1 MIASVVGASPCL
13 PMAPMNSPL
22 FYELDG
28 GGYSSTS
35 RSDVCDK
42 LKDSATTVA
51 SSSASSSRSSRPLRL
66 NLNGGGGGVAAGSGV
81 RGLAPIRVSN
91 AVFGNARAGLA
102 ELESPSY
109 VELADINT
117 PEISLDLQVTTLNSS
132 FFVDVINACLF
143 FFSFPKVISKSY
155 LGFLSGILI
164 FFLR

>member
-143 FFSFPKVISKSY
+143 FFFLFQKLFPKVIWDFCLEY
-155 LGFLSGILI
+155 
-164 FFLR
+164 

>member
-1 MIASVVGASPCL
+1 
-13 PMAPMNSPL
+13 MNSPL

-28 GGYSSTS
+28 GGYSTTS

-51 SSSASSSRSSRPLRL
+51 STSTSSSRSSRPLRL
-66 NLNGGGGGVAAGSGV
+66 NLNGTSGGGATAAAV

-117 PEISLDLQVTTLNSS
+117 PEISLDLQVLTIDTGSLSR
-132 FFVDVINACLF
+132 C
-143 FFSFPKVISKSY
+143 Y
-155 LGFLSGILI
+155 LSLLVMIT
-164 FFLR
+164 

>member
-143 FFSFPKVISKSY
+143 FFLFQKLFPKVIWDFCLEY
-155 LGFLSGILI
+155 
-164 FFLR
+164 